1 MISELS
7 NKDIIEKNDKI
18 SLRTPL
24 LCIYNKKINGYI
36 HNYIEEPCDCFSRL
50 QEISLKKGLRKLLLT
65 NFHGRT
71 ELEEK
76 VMMKRRKI
84 FL

>member
-1 MISELS
+1 MISEFT

-18 SLRTPL
+18 SLRTPI
-24 LCIYNKKINGYI
+24 LCIYNEKINGYI
-36 HNYIEEPCDCFSRL
+36 HNYIEEPCYCFSRQQQL
-50 QEISLKKGLRKLLLT
+50 SIKKGLRKLLFINLQ
-65 NFHGRT
+65 GRT
-71 ELEEK
+71 DLEEK